1 MKTMYILLIASSLI
15 SCKSLKNA
23 EGISSGTTLKDG
35 VIHISKECGVVIT
48 IKENGSELKLYP
60 VNLSDEFKK
69 EGLHIS
75 FSSLPSRAMQPA
87 GCSVDRVV
95 SVDKVKKTK

>member
-1 MKTMYILLIASSLI
+1 MKTMYILLLASSLMA
-15 SCKSLKNA
+15 CKSHKNV
-23 EGISSGTTLKDG
+23 EGTSSESTLKDG
-35 VIHISKECGVVIT
+35 VVHISKECGVVIT
-48 IKENGSELKLYP
+48 ITESGSELKLYP

-75 FSSLPSRAMQPA
+75 FSSLPSRAMQPT

-95 SVDKVKKTK
+95 SVENVKKTK

>member
-1 MKTMYILLIASSLI
+1 MA
-15 SCKSLKNA
+15 CKSRKNA
-23 EGISSGTTLKDG
+23 EVSTSETPLKDG
-35 VIHISKECGVVIT
+35 IVHVSKECGVVIT
-48 IKENGSELKLYP
+48 ITESGSELKLYP

-75 FSSLPSRAMQPA
+75 FSSLPSRAMQPT

-95 SVDKVKKTK
+95 SVENVKKTK